1 VRQRLALITAALS
14 GSVVLLLLFF
24 QPVAG
29 AYLALVLNWAII
41 VASVALLVAIASLLV
56 THIRF
61 IAVGRRGFIYS
72 FVLITAFLATFLPGL
87 FKGVEDP
94 GYLGWISAIQ
104 KPLELSLLG
113 LIALVMM
120 SAAVKLFRVRGWS
133 VLTVSFAISA
143 LLFLFLN
150 LGLSDWSGNQIF
162 STLIDAFLRLPVI
175 GARGLLIGVALGAL
189 LVGFRVLIG
198 QESDNE

>member
-1 VRQRLALITAALS
+1 MRQRLALITAALS

-72 FVLITAFLATFLPGL
+72 FVLITAFTATFLIGI
-87 FKGVEDP
+87 FRGVENP
-94 GYLGWISAIQ
+94 GYLNWIAAFQ
-104 KPLELSLLG
+104 KPLEISLLG
-113 LIALVMM
+113 LIALLMM

-150 LGLSDWSGNQIF
+150 LGLSDWGGNQIF
-162 STLIDAFLRLPVI
+162 STLIAAFLRLPVI